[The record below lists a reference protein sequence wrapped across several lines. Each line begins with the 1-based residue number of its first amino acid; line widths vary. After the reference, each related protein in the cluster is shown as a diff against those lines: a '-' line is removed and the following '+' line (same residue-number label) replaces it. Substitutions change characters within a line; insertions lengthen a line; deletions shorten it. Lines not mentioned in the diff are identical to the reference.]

1 MAYYQL
7 HSTLTHSAGRTL
19 EDRGSE
25 NATCLSG
32 KLPLLASPGNDDGGD
47 SDKVIAAAAL
57 NNFSPHLQKLSS
69 EPRPPTPRRR
79 LDLINVRCFVRAIV
93 PC

>member
-47 SDKVIAAAAL
+47 SDKVIAAASL
-57 NNFSPHLQKLSS
+57 NVDGAAAGNFSPHLQKLSS
-69 EPRPPTPRRR
+69 EPPPPAP
-79 LDLINVRCFVRAIV
+79 LN
-93 PC
+93 

>member
-57 NNFSPHLQKLSS
+57 NGGGGGGGHAAQGNFSPHLQKLSS
-69 EPRPPTPRRR
+69 EPPPPAP
-79 LDLINVRCFVRAIV
+79 LN
-93 PC
+93 